1 MLEKRLLFFNLKNTD
16 EIIFIVNNEIYSFKK
31 EDIPEEFYNRKI
43 LNDVFVNGKLTIN
56 LV

>member
-1 MLEKRLLFFNLKNTD
+1 MLEKRLRFFN
-16 EIIFIVNNEIYSFKK
+16 NETYSFKK

>member
-1 MLEKRLLFFNLKNTD
+1 MLEKRLHFFNLKNSD
-16 EIIFIVNNEIYSFKK
+16 EIIFIVNNETYSFKK

>member
-1 MLEKRLLFFNLKNTD
+1 MLEKRLHFFNLKNTD
-16 EIIFIVNNEIYSFKK
+16 EIIFIANNETYSFKK

>member
-1 MLEKRLLFFNLKNTD
+1 MLEKRLHFFNLKSTD
-16 EIIFIVNNEIYSFKK
+16 EIIFIINDETYSFKK

>member
-1 MLEKRLLFFNLKNTD
+1 MLEKRLHFFNLKNSD
-16 EIIFIVNNEIYSFKK
+16 EIIFIVNNETYSFKK
-31 EDIPEEFYNRKI
+31 EDIPEEFYSRKI

>member
-16 EIIFIVNNEIYSFKK
+16 EITFIANNETYSFKK